1 LTKVTNVHNTRTLV
15 LFLDKFYHEQPMT
28 KSNVEKFRELTNTPA
43 RRHTFYCY
51 CTQKFAQDQAIFFL
65 LVEAFRQSHSKR
77 HAIFINDWFIKGN
90 IPAALDG
97 FVTQVNISSSL
108 SKSVGKSVDSAV
120 TAVGKTFSDKRANHG
135 GGFGG
140 FLGALRQKMGDTG
153 LDADL
158 FKNAQAGMVEM
169 LADPYNKFDDTYKPD
184 GMYQPNPSFSK
195 QLILFR
201 KEIMSV
207 GFDAKDLGLY

>member
-1 LTKVTNVHNTRTLV
+1 
-15 LFLDKFYHEQPMT
+15 MT
-28 KSNVEKFRELTNTPA
+28 KSNVEKFREFTNTPA

-65 LVEAFRQSHSKR
+65 LVEAFRQSRAKR

-90 IPAALDG
+90 IPPALDG
-97 FVTQVNISSSL
+97 FITQVNISSSL
-108 SKSVGKSVDSAV
+108 SKSVGGSVD
-120 TAVGKTFSDKRANHG
+120 TAVAAVGRTFSDKMAKHG

-140 FLGALRQKMGDTG
+140 FLGALRQKAGDTG

-158 FKNAQAGMVEM
+158 FKSAQNGMVEM
-169 LADPYNKFDDTYKPD
+169 LADPYNKFDSTYQPD
-184 GMYQPNPSFSK
+184 GVYQPNPSFSK

-201 KEIMSV
+201 KDLMSA
-207 GFDAKDLGLY
+207 GFDTKDLGLY